1 MPTIIP
7 TSPEQVQDVARALL
21 EAADSPDEVRTDTSG
36 PRLAFIVS
44 DELAT
49 RVGFGEYDEDPEP
62 LPEIEAETESEA
74 AVEQT
79 TETNPAVDLVK
90 PEAIPVEEPPRS
102 GKGSGEEAWKQFLKD
117 QEIEFDKTL
126 ERNELIALWDA
137 HTGGQ

>member
-1 MPTIIP
+1 MPSIIP
-7 TSPEQVQDVARALL
+7 TSPGQVQDIARALL

-49 RVGFGEYDEDPEP
+49 KAGFGEYDDDPEP
-62 LPEIEAETESEA
+62 LPAPEPEPET
-74 AVEQT
+74 
-79 TETNPAVDLVK
+79 
-90 PEAIPVEEPPRS
+90 VEEPPRS
-102 GKGSGEEAWKQFLKD
+102 GKGSGEEAWKKFLTD
-117 QEIEFDKTL
+117 QKFEFDPKL

>member
-1 MPTIIP
+1 MPSIIP
-7 TSPEQVQDVARALL
+7 TSPDQVQDIARALL

-49 RVGFGEYDEDPEP
+49 KAGFGEYDDDPEP
-62 LPEIEAETESEA
+62 LPESETA
-74 AVEQT
+74 P
-79 TETNPAVDLVK
+79 ET
-90 PEAIPVEEPPRS
+90 VEEPPRS
-102 GKGSGEEAWKQFLKD
+102 GKGSGEEAWKKFLTD
-117 QEIEFDKTL
+117 QKFEFDPKL